1 MFGNSLTITCET
13 VALLSKLDVD
23 KAK

>member
-13 VALLSKLDVD
+13 VALLSKLDVY